1 MTHALHASPDLARAC
16 ISVLSTNF
24 PRHDHCISYTMK
36 SCSYS
41 NPYAFQR
48 NAAAFQL
55 RDPPAFEDSLH
66 RHLATAATIQTAY
79 HSPSDRRA
87 AAGLSLGLIDVA
99 CHPAFSRASFR
110 QWLLLRNAHPTI
122 RSQHTNVPDI
132 SHLTHYLLVHPEAR
146 FLLRNIPCPRRNDRA
161 GLPQSRRIRMNIA
174 LLIGEQA
181 FAYIPLVH
189 FVVSKNAEQNFLEG
203 LKRAE

>member
-1 MTHALHASPDLARAC
+1 MFIFKPLCLSTQCSCILATRPTSLRGFAASPP
-16 ISVLSTNF
+16 S
-24 PRHDHCISYTMK
+24 
-36 SCSYS
+36 
-41 NPYAFQR
+41 
-48 NAAAFQL
+48 
-55 RDPPAFEDSLH
+55 H
-66 RHLATAATIQTAY
+66 RATIQTAY

-99 CHPAFSRASFR
+99 CHPAFSRASLR

-189 FVVSKNAEQNFLEG
+189 LVVSKNAEQNFLEG